1 MRRIVIMLLEL
12 PANVESRVREM
23 RAAGMV
29 VCRVNTLMGVVS
41 GTATAEVVAA
51 LRAMPNVSYVADE
64 TCLWDRAAFT

>member
-1 MRRIVIMLLEL
+1 MRRIIVLLHET
-12 PANVESRVREM
+12 PANVGYRVREM
-23 RAAGMV
+23 VAAGMV

-51 LRAMPNVSYVADE
+51 LRAMPCVSSVADE